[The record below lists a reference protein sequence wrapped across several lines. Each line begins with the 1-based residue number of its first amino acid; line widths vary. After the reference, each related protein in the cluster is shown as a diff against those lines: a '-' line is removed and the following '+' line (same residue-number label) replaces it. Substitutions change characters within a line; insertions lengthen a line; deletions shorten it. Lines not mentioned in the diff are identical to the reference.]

1 MNGRATAPAKSGTVG
16 EQIAMPAEQLCSF
29 NSCETLRVTT
39 LADENLC
46 CDHLIVRC
54 YEFLEQIDP
63 DRGMKS
69 KEREKGVE
77 LKQVIEECSRKVLEV
92 SLGTLQLSNLQR
104 ARLLDILLWAS
115 DTATA
120 HISKEA
126 EPNEFFRPQSGRM
139 QTISS
144 KQEKEREPQR
154 ANLRTSILF

>member
-1 MNGRATAPAKSGTVG
+1 MSG
-16 EQIAMPAEQLCSF
+16 EQLCGF
-29 NSCETLRVTT
+29 NSCETLRVTAF
-39 LADENLC
+39 ADENLC
-46 CDHLIVRC
+46 CDHFIVRC
-54 YEFLEQIDP
+54 YEFLEHIDP

-69 KEREKGVE
+69 EGREKGAQ

-92 SLGTLQLSNLQR
+92 SLGTPELSNLQR

-115 DTATA
+115 DIATA
-120 HISKEA
+120 HISKRA

-144 KQEKEREPQR
+144 KPEKEREPQR